1 MIKME
6 RKVAAVLVTY
16 NRVELLKLAV
26 DSLLKQSFE
35 LKHIVIVD
43 NNSNDGTSEYLKGI
57 SNDKIRIVTLSENT
71 GGAGGFHAGMDYAHK
86 LDIDYIWIMD
96 DDAIASK
103 SALNEL
109 IIALDKLV
117 INHEHPGFLC
127 SHVLSDDNECM
138 NVPEVSKKRNSTG
151 YFSWPHFA
159 ASGIIGVDKATFVS
173 VLINKKVVTELGL
186 PIKEMFIWGD
196 DTEYTWRISSKY
208 SCYYVASSIVY
219 HKRVL
224 AKSLSLAT
232 EVNVKRI
239 PWYGYLYRNNLYN
252 VRKHGK
258 LKDYIVYANYVLK
271 DLFKTVFS
279 SNGMKFKKVSVL
291 ISGVLKGVLFNP
303 RIKHP

>member
-6 RKVAAVLVTY
+6 RKIAAVLVTY

-26 DSLLKQSFE
+26 ESLLQQSFE
-35 LKHIVIVD
+35 LKYIIIVD
-43 NNSNDGTSEYLKGI
+43 NNSNDGTSTYLKEI
-57 SNDKIRIVTLSENT
+57 SSDKIRIVTLSENT
-71 GGAGGFHAGMDYAHK
+71 GGAGGFHVGMDYAHK
-86 LDIDYIWIMD
+86 LDIDFIWIMD

-109 IIALDKLV
+109 IIALDELA

-127 SHVLSDDNECM
+127 SHVLSDTNECM

-151 YFSWPHFA
+151 YFSWPNFA

-173 VLINKKVVTELGL
+173 VLINKKIVTELGL

-196 DTEYTWRISSKY
+196 DTEYTWRISSQY

-232 EVNVKRI
+232 EVNVQRI
-239 PWYGYLYRNNLYN
+239 PWYGFLYRNNLYN

-258 LKDYIVYANYVLK
+258 LKDYLIYTNYVLK
-271 DLFKTVFS
+271 DFFKTVFS
-279 SNGMKFKKVSVL
+279 SNGMKFKKISVL
-291 ISGVLKGVLFNP
+291 ITGVLKGVLFNP
-303 RIKHP
+303 KIKHP